1 MQRYNKIF
9 EFPNF
14 WGTFFCFFHERKKGK
29 VKKESF
35 QLKKTFCNRNFS
47 FVRKRKIIY
56 KKKKNHKPLRF
67 AVAIFFY
74 TRTMVRVEFIYPLPG
89 VWERRIDFFRTF
101 EHLPCVMFL
110 YLRTSALACPSS
122 APLSKANSLVATATL
137 CSPCYKFARTFYKKT
152 SYTCYT
158 TFILTTV
165 SKLP

>member
-101 EHLPCVMFL
+101 EHLPWLLFYVCANPPSGDLSGAALEVPSEALLHPRSYCHPMQPMLQVRSHFL
-110 YLRTSALACPSS
+110 
-122 APLSKANSLVATATL
+122 
-137 CSPCYKFARTFYKKT
+137 
-152 SYTCYT
+152 
-158 TFILTTV
+158 
-165 SKLP
+165 